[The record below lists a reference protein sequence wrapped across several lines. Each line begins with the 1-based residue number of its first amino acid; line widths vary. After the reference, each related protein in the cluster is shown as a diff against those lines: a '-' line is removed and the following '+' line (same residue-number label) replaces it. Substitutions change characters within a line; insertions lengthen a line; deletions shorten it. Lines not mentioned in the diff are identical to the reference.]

1 MNFLNLRYFLVTAE
15 EMSVTKAA
23 GRLYISQQAL
33 SAHISNLEK
42 EFGVPL
48 FTRSPA
54 FSLTYAGKCL
64 VSAGKEIMDVRR
76 RLDGQM
82 DEILGELR
90 GELRVGISYT
100 RGQALLPYVLPKFI
114 EKYPRMEI
122 TLKEGSSE
130 VLDELLQHGD
140 IDLLLSTD
148 TILPDIADTIALARE
163 RIFLIVPERIM
174 RDLFGEAAA
183 AKSAAFRKGVR
194 LSEFKACP
202 FIMLKRGD
210 RVRTALD
217 EALYRD
223 GIAPNILLETDNVQT
238 AFALS
243 GMGMGVTAYPE
254 MFLNSAFTL
263 FPSRLSSNVE
273 RFPIEGLKEE
283 TLYVGS
289 RRFTHLTP
297 AAAAFILEMQTLLS
311 SGAIGTTEG

>member
-1 MNFLNLRYFLVTAE
+1 MNFLNLHYFLVTAE
-15 EMSVTKAA
+15 EMSITKAA

-33 SAHISNLEK
+33 SAHILNLEK

-48 FTRSPA
+48 FSRAPA

-64 VSAGKEIMDVRR
+64 VAAGKEIMEIRR

-82 DEILGELR
+82 DEIVGELR
-90 GELRVGISYT
+90 GELRIGISYT

-122 TLKEGSSE
+122 TLREGSTE
-130 VLDELLQHGD
+130 VLDELLQRGD
-140 IDLLLSTD
+140 IDLVLSTD
-148 TILPDIADTIALARE
+148 TILPGIAETIALAEE
-163 RIFLIVPERIM
+163 RIFLIVPERLLKELYGA
-174 RDLFGEAAA
+174 DAAA
-183 AKSAAFRKGVR
+183 YSAAFCAGVK
-194 LSEFKACP
+194 LSEFKTCP

-210 RVRTALD
+210 RVRTVLD
-217 EALYRD
+217 EALSRE
-223 GIAPNILLETDNVQT
+223 GVTPNILLETDNIQT

-273 RFPIEGLKEE
+273 RFPIEGLPTE

-289 RRFTHLTP
+289 KRFMRLTP
-297 AAAAFILEMQTLLS
+297 AASAFILEMQQLLS
-311 SGAIGTTEG
+311 SGAVG